1 MINEASN
8 KIKNIVYFLI
18 FSILLFAF
26 SFLNACNSKT
36 NEEKKAIVNQN
47 LITAQEQ
54 IGLSQLLN
62 ISGYHL
68 TNNGMYVNRFEDKVY
83 SFIYDNRVEKP
94 ANPRYFFCDVKEFTK
109 ISDLFKNNINNNPT
123 IEEIGL
129 KIIERNRKKCF
140 ENKK

>member
-1 MINEASN
+1 MINKARS
-8 KIKNIVYFLI
+8 KIKNIVYF
-18 FSILLFAF
+18 SILLFTV
-26 SFLNACNSKT
+26 SCLTSCDSKT
-36 NEEKKAIVNQN
+36 NEEKKAFVIQN

-83 SFIYDNRVEKP
+83 SFIYKERVKKP
-94 ANPRYFFCDVKEFTK
+94 SNPRYFFCDVNEFVK
-109 ISDLFKNNINNNPT
+109 ISDLFKNNINNNT
-123 IEEIGL
+123 VIEEIGL
-129 KIIERNRKKCF
+129 KIIEQNRKKCF

>member
-1 MINEASN
+1 MFNKSKIN
-8 KIKNIVYFLI
+8 IKNITY
-18 FSILLFAF
+18 FSILLFTF
-26 SFLNACNSKT
+26 SFLTACDSKT
-36 NEEKKAIVNQN
+36 SEEKKAIVNKN

-83 SFIYDNRVEKP
+83 SFIYNNRVEKP

-109 ISDLFKNNINNNPT
+109 ISDLFRNNINNNPT

-129 KIIERNRKKCF
+129 KIIEQNRKKCF

>member
-1 MINEASN
+1 MINN
-8 KIKNIVYFLI
+8 TRPKIKNIVYF
-18 FSILLFAF
+18 SILLFTF
-26 SFLNACNSKT
+26 SFLTACDSKT
-36 NEEKKAIVNQN
+36 SEEKKAIVNQN

-129 KIIERNRKKCF
+129 KIIEKNRRKCF

>member
-1 MINEASN
+1 MINNVRS
-8 KIKNIVYFLI
+8 KIKNIVYF
-18 FSILLFAF
+18 SILLFTF
-26 SFLNACNSKT
+26 SCLTACDSKT
-36 NEEKKAIVNQN
+36 SEEKKAIVNKN

-83 SFIYDNRVEKP
+83 SFLYNNRVEKP
-94 ANPRYFFCDVKEFTK
+94 TNPRYFFCDVKEFTK
-109 ISDLFKNNINNNPT
+109 ISDLFKNNINSNPT

-129 KIIERNRKKCF
+129 KIIEKNRRKCF

>member
-1 MINEASN
+1 MINNARP
-8 KIKNIVYFLI
+8 KIKNIVYF
-18 FSILLFAF
+18 SILLFTF
-26 SFLNACNSKT
+26 SFLTACDSKT
-36 NEEKKAIVNQN
+36 SEEKKAIVNQN

-129 KIIERNRKKCF
+129 KIIEKNRRKCF